1 MLGVLACRPAI
12 GVQAL
17 RPCKMLC
24 TRCNSHHNAASQ
36 PVTGMRHSGQAGASV
51 ASRAAAQGAQK
62 AACKHG
68 CNRQDLSASMH
79 TTQSASSPG
88 AHTALAQGSSG
99 AGGDS
104 GGARCPL
111 SAPRLLRAGGAHGQ
125 CWQGRHQRRQPV
137 VCRRS
142 QLSLSL
148 GAGCGICVDN
158 EANWPRLLRRLLL
171 LLLLLLLLGARRG
184 RTPLPGIALAWPRHH
199 VCNCR
204 RLGMGRLHFSTA
216 SPNAGRRGA
225 ASVAAAPAN

>member
-1 MLGVLACRPAI
+1 MQFTSQRRLA
-12 GVQAL
+12 
-17 RPCKMLC
+17 
-24 TRCNSHHNAASQ
+24 
-36 PVTGMRHSGQAGASV
+36 AGH
-51 ASRAAAQGAQK
+51 RDAAQRTG
-62 AACKHG
+62 G
-68 CNRQDLSASMH
+68 GERRQ
-79 TTQSASSPG
+79 
-88 AHTALAQGSSG
+88 QGGS
-99 AGGDS
+99 AGGAES
-104 GGARCPL
+104 GMQAWLQPPGPVSIHAYDAVGVVTRRTHRTRPGQL
-111 SAPRLLRAGGAHGQ
+111 RGWGRLRGRPGSAPRLLRAGGAHGQ

-171 LLLLLLLLGARRG
+171 LLLLLLLGARRG